1 MIFYNSCI
9 IVSIE
14 MIKKF
19 ILLCITSILFISI
32 SSSLYSKEPK
42 LIDLEQNLLEFVE
55 NINLSNKNSSEKEY
69 LIDQIILRYLFIEH
83 CRIEFPTT
91 IALRKSQN
99 YIYDILD
106 TVVQKANLWNLDI
119 NNRITLIMLK
129 VNPEFLKISRFTK
142 TDLCKKNILSNIS
155 LDNEISN

>member
-32 SSSLYSKEPK
+32 SLSSYSKEPK
-42 LIDLEQNLLEFVE
+42 LIDLDQNLLEFVE

-91 IALRKSQN
+91 FALRKSQN

-106 TVVQKANLWNLDI
+106 IVVQKANLWNLDI

-129 VNPEFLKISRFTK
+129 VNPEFLKIPRFKK
-142 TDLCKKNILSNIS
+142 TDLCKKNILSNIN
-155 LDNEISN
+155 LQKEISN

>member
-1 MIFYNSCI
+1 
-9 IVSIE
+9 

-19 ILLCITSILFISI
+19 IFICITFIFFIFI

-42 LIDLEQNLLEFVE
+42 LIDLDQNLLEFVE

-69 LIDQIILRYLFIEH
+69 LVDQIILRYLFIEH
-83 CRIEFPTT
+83 CRIEFPT
-91 IALRKSQN
+91 IIELRKSQN

-106 TVVQKANLWNLDI
+106 IVLQKANLWNLNI

-129 VNPEFLKISRFTK
+129 VNPEFLKIPRYK
-142 TDLCKKNILSNIS
+142 KIDLCKKNILSNIN
-155 LDNEISN
+155 LQKETSN